1 MNTPVKKI
9 FLIDGSSYLYR
20 AFHAMPP
27 LTTST
32 GLPTGAV
39 KGVTNM
45 LRNLRKENPD
55 AYYLSIFDAKGKN
68 FRHDLFKDYKANRP
82 PMPEELREQLSPLKE
97 ICNAMGMPVIEI
109 PKVEA
114 DDVIA
119 TLAEKGARQGMPVVI
134 SSLER
139 SSPIILGPPDTRN
152 TIGTGYFA
160 STDVR
165 WTPRVTINESQCLS
179 NVAIVFLGTSN
190 FSVGPK
196 KYP

>member
-55 AYYLSIFDAKGKN
+55 AYYLSIFDA
-68 FRHDLFKDYKANRP
+68 
-82 PMPEELREQLSPLKE
+82 
-97 ICNAMGMPVIEI
+97 
-109 PKVEA
+109 
-114 DDVIA
+114 
-119 TLAEKGARQGMPVVI
+119 
-134 SSLER
+134 
-139 SSPIILGPPDTRN
+139 
-152 TIGTGYFA
+152 
-160 STDVR
+160 
-165 WTPRVTINESQCLS
+165 
-179 NVAIVFLGTSN
+179 
-190 FSVGPK
+190 
-196 KYP
+196 